1 MQQGDDRAT
10 NIQRSRMT
18 IAMARQNEGDMT
30 ANRQSGTY
38 GQAGFTMIELVVV
51 IAILGILAAVALPH
65 FIDSAK
71 DAHRSTVRSA
81 GGAYT
86 SAVSMVRGQYE
97 LNRNGGHNSC
107 VAGNCQ
113 IDVLGYGNGTLDVN
127 ALGWPV
133 GTERSGTPG
142 AITNMSQQECLN
154 LWANLLQASAASVT
168 GENPTFRAEA
178 QGHRCLYRYTLDGN
192 NDFIEYNSN
201 TGEVAVTFE

>member
-1 MQQGDDRAT
+1 MKQGDEMAST
-10 NIQRSRMT
+10 NTQSRT
-18 IAMARQNEGDMT
+18 AIAVARKSEGDMT
-30 ANRQSGTY
+30 TTRQPKAHRI
-38 GQAGFTMIELVVV
+38 QGFTMIELVVV

-81 GGAYT
+81 GGAFT

-113 IDVLGYGNGTLDVN
+113 IDVLGYGNGTVDVN
-127 ALGWPV
+127 TLGWPV
-133 GTERSGTPG
+133 GTERSGNPG
-142 AITNMSQQECLN
+142 AITSMSQQECLN

-168 GENPTFRAEA
+168 GANPTFRAEA

>member
-1 MQQGDDRAT
+1 MNENQQRAHVMQKNQ
-10 NIQRSRMT
+10 
-18 IAMARQNEGDMT
+18 
-30 ANRQSGTY
+30 
-38 GQAGFTMIELVVV
+38 GFTMIELVVV

-71 DAHRSTVRSA
+71 DAHRATVRSA
-81 GGAYT
+81 GGAFT
-86 SAVSMVRGQYE
+86 SAVSLVRGQYE
-97 LNRNGGHNSC
+97 LNRNSC

-113 IDVLGYGNGTLDVN
+113 IDVLGYGNGTVDVN
-127 ALGWPV
+127 TLGWPV
-133 GTERSGTPG
+133 GTERSGNPG
-142 AITNMSQQECLN
+142 AITSMSQQECMN

-168 GENPTFRAEA
+168 GTNPTFRAEA